1 MEQSFSRAVD
11 FIYDAALQPTLWP
24 QALQAVADCFQDI
37 GAVLIWRR
45 DDGGFGTIVSPGLS
59 AAHADY
65 EANWQMND
73 PRPVRS
79 FERAFLAPRDVITDL
94 DVMTAEE
101 IEKLPIYTRFLARYG
116 LGWFAS
122 TVLSPDAG
130 VVAGVSVQRAKGKPH
145 FSVEELRRVE
155 NLARHIERS
164 LRLSIRVFDAEN
176 CTLGM
181 REILSRMG
189 IGVFAIDAA
198 MKVIFANPAARI
210 GLGVVFWACDGTSA
224 VLTPAAREKI
234 ELALTQASKTETPA
248 PAHVLIERG
257 EAGPPLTLHVL
268 PVTTGAAASH
278 DLLARARGMV
288 LLVDACGGAA
298 PDPALVRDILG
309 LTLGEARVAAL
320 VGSGLAPRA
329 AAEKLGIAEST
340 ARTVLKRV
348 FAKAG
353 VSRQSELVALFGKRS
368 LR

>member
-1 MEQSFSRAVD
+1 MDQSFSRALD
-11 FIYDAALQPTLWP
+11 FIYDAALQPSLWP
-24 QALQAVADCFQDI
+24 RALQAVADCFDDI
-37 GAVLIWRR
+37 GALLIWRR
-45 DDGGFGTIVSPGLS
+45 DNGGFGTIVSPGLS

-79 FERAFLAPRDVITDL
+79 FERAFLAPREVITDL

-101 IEKLPIYTRFLARYG
+101 IETLPIYTCFLARYG

-130 VVAGVSVQRAKGKPH
+130 VSAGVSVQRAKGKPH
-145 FSVEELRRVE
+145 FSAEELRRVE

-164 LRLSIRVFDAEN
+164 LRLSIRMFDAEN

-189 IGVFAIDAA
+189 IGVFAVDSA
-198 MKVIFANPAARI
+198 MKVIFANPAARN
-210 GLGVVFWACDGTSA
+210 GLGVVFSPCAATTP
-224 VLTPAAREKI
+224 VLTRAAREKI
-234 ELALTQASKTETPA
+234 ELALARASETEA
-248 PAHVLIERG
+248 PTHVLIERG

-268 PVTTGAAASH
+268 PVSTDSAVSH
-278 DLLARARGMV
+278 DILARACAVV
-288 LLVDACGGAA
+288 LLVDACGGGG
-298 PDPALVRDILG
+298 PDPALVRDLLG

>member
-1 MEQSFSRAVD
+1 MDQGFNRALD
-11 FIYDAALQPTLWP
+11 LIYDSALQPALWP
-24 QALQAVADCFQDI
+24 QALQAVADCFQDA

-45 DDGGFGTIVSPGLS
+45 ESGGFGTIVSPGLN
-59 AAHADY
+59 AAHSDY
-65 EANWQMND
+65 EKNWQMRD

-79 FERAFLAPRDVITDL
+79 FERAFLSPGDVITDR

-101 IEKLPIYTRFLARYG
+101 IETLPIYTRFLAKYG

-130 VVAGVSVQRAKGKPH
+130 MSAGVSVQRARGKPN
-145 FSVEELRRVE
+145 FSPEELRRVE

-164 LRLSIRVFDAEN
+164 LRLSIRFFDAEN
-176 CTLGM
+176 CTMGM

-189 IGVFAIDAA
+189 IGVFAVDAN
-198 MKVIFANPAARI
+198 MKVIFANPAASN
-210 GLGVVFWACDGTSA
+210 GAGFVFSGGAGSA
-224 VLTPAAREKI
+224 SVLTPSAREKI
-234 ELALTQASKTETPA
+234 WLALARASGTEAPA
-248 PAHVLIERG
+248 PAHVIIERG
-257 EAGPPLTLHVL
+257 DAGPPLTLHVL
-268 PVTTGAAASH
+268 PVTTGSAASH
-278 DLLARARGMV
+278 DLLARARGLV
-288 LLVDACGGAA
+288 LLADSCGGSA

-309 LTLGEARVAAL
+309 LTLGEAKVAAL
-320 VGSGLAPRA
+320 VGSGMAPRA

-353 VSRQSELVALFGKRS
+353 VSRQSELVALFSKRS